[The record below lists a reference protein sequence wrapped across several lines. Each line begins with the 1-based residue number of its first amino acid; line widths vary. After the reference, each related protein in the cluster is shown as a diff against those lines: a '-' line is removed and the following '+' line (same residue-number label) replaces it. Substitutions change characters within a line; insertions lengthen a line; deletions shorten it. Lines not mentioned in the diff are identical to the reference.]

1 MKCLL
6 SFLLQ
11 TFLRIS
17 HVLELCAKLSP
28 TDEEKHNENI
38 NLFQGWNPSMTFAL
52 RVLRNFSICICITLI
67 IKITCDHWYFH
78 CNVGFYCH
86 NGPSYDAR
94 NGVRLQG
101 VMRRFRSYEKVHI
114 ALQILILTCDWD
126 EGEEGPL
133 SWPLQAN
140 YKASRPNCKCNIA
153 SYVRF
158 QKLCYNWA
166 FNEWMV

>member
-1 MKCLL
+1 MH
-6 SFLLQ
+6 

-38 NLFQGWNPSMTFAL
+38 ILCQCWNPSMTSAL
-52 RVLRNFSICICITLI
+52 RVLRNFSICIYITSI

-78 CNVGFYCH
+78 CNLGFIVTTDPPMTPEMQLDWKESW
-86 NGPSYDAR
+86 GGS
-94 NGVRLQG
+94 V
-101 VMRRFRSYEKVHI
+101 VMTKVHI
-114 ALQILILTCDWD
+114 AVQILILTCDWD

-153 SYVRF
+153 SYVRS
-158 QKLCYNWA
+158 QKLCYNRA

>member
-1 MKCLL
+1 MH
-6 SFLLQ
+6 

-17 HVLELCAKLSP
+17 HLLELCAKLSP

-38 NLFQGWNPSMTFAL
+38 ILCQCWNPSMTSAL
-52 RVLRNFSICICITLI
+52 RVLRNFSICIYITLI

-78 CNVGFYCH
+78 CNVGFYCVTMDPPMMPEMELDCKESW
-86 NGPSYDAR
+86 GGS
-94 NGVRLQG
+94 V
-101 VMRRFRSYEKVHI
+101 VMTKVHI
-114 ALQILILTCDWD
+114 AVQILILTCDWD

-153 SYVRF
+153 SYVRS
-158 QKLCYNWA
+158 QKLCYNRA
-166 FNEWMV
+166 FNEGMV

>member
-1 MKCLL
+1 MH
-6 SFLLQ
+6 

-38 NLFQGWNPSMTFAL
+38 ILCQCWNPSMTSAL
-52 RVLRNFSICICITLI
+52 RALRNFSICIYITLI

-78 CNVGFYCH
+78 CNAGFYCD
-86 NGPSYDAR
+86 NRPSYDAR

-101 VMRRFRSYEKVHI
+101 VMTKVHI
-114 ALQILILTCDWD
+114 AVQILILTCDWD

-153 SYVRF
+153 SYVRS
-158 QKLCYNWA
+158 QKLCYNRA